1 MSLSRDEA
9 QQSKAWPFEEARRV
23 LKRLKGKD
31 PEKGYVLFQTGYG
44 PSGLPH
50 LGTFGEVA
58 RTTMV
63 RRAFEVLCDIP
74 TKLICFS
81 DDMDGFRKVP
91 TNVPMQE
98 ELLQDLNLPLTKVRD
113 PFGCHEGFAQHNN
126 ARLCDF
132 LDGFGFE
139 YEFASS
145 TDYYTG
151 GKFDEALMT
160 ALERFDKI
168 QEIMLP
174 TLGEERRATY
184 SCFLP
189 VSPKT
194 GHVLQVP
201 TLERNVAKGTIVY
214 EEPDGER
221 IEVPVTGGNVKMQW
235 KPDWAMRWA
244 ALGVDYEM
252 SGKDLIDSVVQSGK
266 ICRALGAPAPESLS
280 YELFNDELGQK
291 ISKSKGNGLSMEEWL
306 TYAAPESLSYF
317 MYQKPKTAKRLYFDV
332 IPKMVDEYHQQL
344 RGYED
349 QDAKQKLA
357 NPIFHIHGETA
368 PKSDMVVPF
377 SMLLNLAAVANAEG
391 KEQLWGFIQRYAPEA
406 SAETHPDLD
415 AAAGYAVAYYNDFV
429 KPEKTYRAPTDQ
441 ERAALADMAAALRDP
456 VLARQMI
463 ETKNAA
469 MGKDDPVAELD
480 YSSAEDLQSIVFAVG
495 KNHGFEPLRD
505 WFGAIYEVLLG
516 ATQGPRFGGFI
527 ALYGVDE
534 TANLIDEALQGA
546 LIN

>member
-74 TKLICFS
+74 TTLICFS

-98 ELLQDLNLPLTKVRD
+98 ELLMDLNLPLTKVRD

-456 VLARQMI
+456 ALARQMI

-534 TANLIDEALQGA
+534 TANLIDEALEGG

>member
-415 AAAGYAVAYYNDFV
+415 AAAGHAVAYYNDFV

-456 VLARQMI
+456 ALARQMI

-534 TANLIDEALQGA
+534 TANLIDEALDGA

>member
-98 ELLQDLNLPLTKVRD
+98 ELLLDLNLPLTKVRD

-456 VLARQMI
+456 ALALQMI

-534 TANLIDEALQGA
+534 TANLIDEALDGA